1 MAARFREPIVVQ
13 GVFQG
18 KNNKTIPMKTAYK
31 LTIVSSLFLAAG
43 CSAWH
48 ERHAKN
54 EQRNE
59 QNTSYSDSGA
69 STTSDTNVSSNFQP
83 STSQSTTSG
92 RITGITPQTQTFGQT
107 GADNGVVQQ
116 VQQQLTQDPSLAALV
131 PNLQISFQNGTMIL
145 AGNVPSEQEKTKI
158 ETIVKSTTGVIN
170 VNNQLQVSSQS
181 QLNLPGASENK
192 QAIGGTSD
200 QSTTTQ
206 SAGNQLSQPETTESA
221 NPAVPP
227 SPSRTGQQSLL
238 GQYGTNQFGQSSQNG
253 LSPNQNRPDQY
264 AQDQNLSPTADQQ
277 NTSRIYSTN
286 QSTFHTS
293 DPSTEKGTGQDL
305 NVKIQAAT
313 EADRTLGQQVVQE
326 LRTDTTLT
334 TLLPKIRINVE
345 SGKITLSGTVKSED
359 QKKKI
364 ESAVQRVTG
373 VSSVEDH
380 LRVGASGSE
389 DATTQD
395 NQQENK

>member
-13 GVFQG
+13 GGFQG

-59 QNTSYSDSGA
+59 QFTSYSDAGA

-206 SAGNQLSQPETTESA
+206 SAGNQLSQPETTESE
-221 NPAVPP
+221 NPAVPLSP
-227 SPSRTGQQSLL
+227 SPIGQQSLL

-253 LSPNQNRPDQY
+253 LSPNQNRPDQN
-264 AQDQNLSPTADQQ
+264 APDQNLSPTADQQ
-277 NTSRIYSTN
+277 STSRIYNTN

-293 DPSTEKGTGQDL
+293 DPSEKGSGQDF

-313 EADRTLGQQVVQE
+313 EADRSLGQQVVRE

-380 LRVGASGSE
+380 LRLGASGSE